1 MSNRGRQAAQVAAD
15 AYGGNTR
22 YILISSF
29 VVLLVLSCSVSA
41 PLWAFQGGTGEPY
54 DPYQIANVKQLL
66 RLNADIELM
75 TKSFVLVRDIDL
87 DPNSQEGHVF
97 DAAVIGRTLESDA
110 PDQVDSRPKSQVE
123 RRGHHLPFTATP
135 PRATD

>member
-41 PLWAFQGGTGEPY
+41 PLWAFQGSTGEPY
-54 DPYQIANVKQLL
+54 DPYQIANVEQLL
-66 RLNADIELM
+66 RLTDTRIDCP
-75 TKSFVLVRDIDL
+75 LVSVCRH
-87 DPNSQEGHVF
+87 GY
-97 DAAVIGRTLESDA
+97 
-110 PDQVDSRPKSQVE
+110 
-123 RRGHHLPFTATP
+123 
-135 PRATD
+135 